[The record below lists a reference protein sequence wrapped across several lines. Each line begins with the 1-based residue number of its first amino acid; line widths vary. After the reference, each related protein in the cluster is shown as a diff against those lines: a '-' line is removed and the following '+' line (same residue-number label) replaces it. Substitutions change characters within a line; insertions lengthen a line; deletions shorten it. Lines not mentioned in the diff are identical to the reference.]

1 MSTLV
6 LNVIPAAGVTQAGV
20 VELLTSQA
28 APLAFPRTGSAT
40 TVPLYEPADPFPPAV
55 VSPVSTQVTLQNS
68 ALASSL
74 PLTAAEEA
82 VLSQD
87 IATYLASKTT
97 IPATGVLAVK
107 ILVCF
112 DLGFRV
118 TLI

>member
-6 LNVIPAAGVTQAGV
+6 LNVIPAPGVTQAGV
-20 VELLTSQA
+20 VALLTSQT
-28 APLAFPRTGSAT
+28 LAFPRTGST
-40 TVPLYEPADPFPPAV
+40 TTIPLYEPADPSPPFV